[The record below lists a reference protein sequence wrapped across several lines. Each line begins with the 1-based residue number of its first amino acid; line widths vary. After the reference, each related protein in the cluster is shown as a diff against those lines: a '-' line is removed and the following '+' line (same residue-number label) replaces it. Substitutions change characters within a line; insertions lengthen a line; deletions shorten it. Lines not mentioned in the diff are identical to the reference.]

1 MNARGSEGGY
11 AVLAAMVA
19 AAGFALVAAQLIATS
34 RGAVVSAGAEAA
46 RARLTADAQAGLAL
60 AIDGLESPDASSRWA
75 LNGDPRTLDFDD
87 AELTIRVE
95 DERGKIPLNTLS
107 PDQAR
112 AMFRLAGADP
122 ADVETLTQA
131 FLLRRDPHYR
141 PDDEDAPPAAGAPPP
156 RPAAPPPP
164 QAGADGPGGLGFADP
179 RELLLLPGMTA
190 ALYAAMAPSVSVNVR
205 DAAFEPRTSTPLAL
219 QVMGG
224 AGSPAAIERQR
235 EVSGERAALDTAPPL
250 SLAGRPLTIRVDV
263 RDRRGDTLQRANV
276 VELTR
281 APGRPYVLRLRTADS
296 AASETVTAGAG
307 PSG

>member
-131 FLLRRDPHYR
+131 FLLRRTRTTGPTTRMRR
-141 PDDEDAPPAAGAPPP
+141 PPPGRRRPAPPP
-156 RPAAPPPP
+156 HRRPRRA
-164 QAGADGPGGLGFADP
+164 
-179 RELLLLPGMTA
+179 RTA
-190 ALYAAMAPSVSVNVR
+190 
-205 DAAFEPRTSTPLAL
+205 
-219 QVMGG
+219 
-224 AGSPAAIERQR
+224 
-235 EVSGERAALDTAPPL
+235 RAASISPT
-250 SLAGRPLTIRVDV
+250 
-263 RDRRGDTLQRANV
+263 RANCCCCP
-276 VELTR
+276 
-281 APGRPYVLRLRTADS
+281 A
-296 AASETVTAGAG
+296 
-307 PSG
+307 

>member
-1 MNARGSEGGY
+1 
-11 AVLAAMVA
+11 
-19 AAGFALVAAQLIATS
+19 
-34 RGAVVSAGAEAA
+34 
-46 RARLTADAQAGLAL
+46 
-60 AIDGLESPDASSRWA
+60 
-75 LNGDPRTLDFDD
+75 
-87 AELTIRVE
+87 
-95 DERGKIPLNTLS
+95 
-107 PDQAR
+107 
-112 AMFRLAGADP
+112 
-122 ADVETLTQA
+122 
-131 FLLRRDPHYR
+131 
-141 PDDEDAPPAAGAPPP
+141 
-156 RPAAPPPP
+156 
-164 QAGADGPGGLGFADP
+164 
-179 RELLLLPGMTA
+179 
-190 ALYAAMAPSVSVNVR
+190 MAPSVSVNVR

-281 APGRPYVLRLRTADS
+281 APGRPYVLRLLTADG